1 MKNKVI
7 YFALGLLSSV
17 VIASIYNYFHE
28 DESIKNKPYF
38 VLNKDFNV
46 GELGLLKKG
55 TKIKFDKGMS
65 EGFSRFILYLNI
77 KGGDISK
84 ENETDVII
92 PYWLNEVN
100 VNDSINSIK

>member
-7 YFALGLLSSV
+7 YFALGILSSV
-17 VIASIYNYFHE
+17 VIVSIYNYFQE
-28 DESIKNKPYF
+28 DESIKNNPYF
-38 VLNKDFNV
+38 ILNKDYKV

-65 EGFSRFILYLNI
+65 EGFSRFILYINI

-84 ENETDVII
+84 EKETDIII
-92 PYWLNEVN
+92 PYWLNEAN
-100 VNDSINSIK
+100 VNDSLK